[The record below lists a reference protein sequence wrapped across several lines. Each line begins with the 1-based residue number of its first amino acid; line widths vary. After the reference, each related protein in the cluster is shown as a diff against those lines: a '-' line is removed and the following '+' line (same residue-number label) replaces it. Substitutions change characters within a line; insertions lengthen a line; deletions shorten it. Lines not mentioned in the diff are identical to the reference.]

1 MFEQNEQCI
10 ELFRRERHFAPFF
23 KKNAFRDV
31 RPENAKFVEVVSLW
45 LAHLSEVFQKNLTEF
60 QGFLKTRFPGQRYRP
75 SLRNPRHYVNPRTI

>member
-31 RPENAKFVEVVSLW
+31 RPENAKFVEAVSLW
-45 LAHLSEVFQKNLTEF
+45 FAHRLSEVFQKNLTAF
-60 QGFLKTRFPGQRYRP
+60 QGFLKDAILWSALSSQP
-75 SLRNPRHYVNPRTI
+75 SQPPTKR